1 MIRTLIVDDQ
11 NIIREGLKVLLENT
25 AEIEIVGYAED
36 GESAIQKVES
46 AQPDIVLLDINLPGI
61 NGLTVAE
68 LISNKFPQ
76 VKVIMLSSYEDNS
89 YLIKAMESSAKG
101 YLLKSVSSQELEW
114 SIKLVHQGYS
124 AFKSE
129 LLETLITNDKSLTE
143 HTVSENSA
151 KNIDNIPVKS
161 ASISPTL
168 AQKQGN
174 TDKLELLL
182 AKNQLIQ
189 KYSSYKQQSPRKQ
202 KFNSVKVNKA
212 KKTINSFEFKLLV
225 FTILFSLGFL
235 IFIALA

>member
-89 YLIKAMESSAKG
+89 Y
-101 YLLKSVSSQELEW
+101 
-114 SIKLVHQGYS
+114 
-124 AFKSE
+124 
-129 LLETLITNDKSLTE
+129 
-143 HTVSENSA
+143 
-151 KNIDNIPVKS
+151 
-161 ASISPTL
+161 
-168 AQKQGN
+168 
-174 TDKLELLL
+174 
-182 AKNQLIQ
+182 
-189 KYSSYKQQSPRKQ
+189 
-202 KFNSVKVNKA
+202 FN
-212 KKTINSFEFKLLV
+212 
-225 FTILFSLGFL
+225 
-235 IFIALA
+235 